1 MEEKKINIDMNL
13 FKISGKTRKN
23 RDNENKEKKI
33 KVKNPNEK
41 KKNDTLKKKS
51 ILKMIREHQES
62 RYKKLFEE
70 EKDDSKKK
78 YVEEND
84 NFNKDFKEAK
94 DYLESLTE
102 KNKNSFNKTL
112 KNYSA
117 NSLLLHPSVDPL
129 HNDITNVT
137 NNVVNNTIIPN
148 SNITLQP
155 SIQNLPNPKYGCLK
169 NGVLPTYRTFMNQT
183 RKSNPV
189 VNNSVFEVNPK
200 PNGGYREPLLH
211 KEPIKESISENQ
223 TIIENK
229 INNTLK
235 RASEIN
241 KMTEKINQIKQNN
254 KPKKMKRKKTIRRT
268 YKIGKSKINPK
279 IGVLVSNKTIRSNIS
294 TKSQLLKQTPIEEV
308 KKFLIK
314 RGMIKVGSIT
324 PNDVLRKMYETSS
337 MMCGEIYNH
346 NPENLLYNYFNDK

>member
-1 MEEKKINIDMNL
+1 MNL
-13 FKISGKTRKN
+13 FKISGKTRKKK
-23 RDNENKEKKI
+23 DNENKENKI
-33 KVKNPNEK
+33 KIKNTNEK

-70 EKDDSKKK
+70 EKQQNNT
-78 YVEEND
+78 EEND

-112 KNYSA
+112 KNYST
-117 NSLLLHPSVDPL
+117 NSLLLNPSIDPL
-129 HNDITNVT
+129 HNDIANVT
-137 NNVVNNTIIPN
+137 NNVMNNVVIPN
-148 SNITLQP
+148 SNMRLQP
-155 SIQNLPNPKYGCLK
+155 SLQNLPIPKYGCLK
-169 NGVLPTYRTFMNQT
+169 NGILPTYRTFMNQT
-183 RKSNPV
+183 RKSNPI
-189 VNNSVFEVNPK
+189 VNNSVFDMK
-200 PNGGYREPLLH
+200 TNGGSREPLLH
-211 KEPIKESISENQ
+211 KESIKESISENQ
-223 TIIENK
+223 SIIENK
-229 INNTLK
+229 INNSLK
-235 RASEIN
+235 RATEIQN
-241 KMTEKINQIKQNN
+241 TIQKINQIKQNN
-254 KPKKMKRKKTIRRT
+254 KPKKMKRKRTIRRS

-279 IGVLVSNKTIRSNIS
+279 IGVLVSNKTIRNNIS

-324 PNDVLRKMYETSS
+324 PNDVLRKMYESSS
-337 MMCGEIYNH
+337 MICGEIYNH